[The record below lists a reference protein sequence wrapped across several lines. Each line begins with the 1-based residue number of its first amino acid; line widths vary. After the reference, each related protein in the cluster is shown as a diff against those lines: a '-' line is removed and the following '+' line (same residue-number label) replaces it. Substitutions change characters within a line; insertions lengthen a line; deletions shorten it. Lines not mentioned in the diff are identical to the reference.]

1 MIKILIYS
9 FYLIT
14 IVNGQQNN
22 SYNFQSSGSDED
34 FVVISSGPQNQATA
48 GMTLEAWVLPSSEP
62 VLEDMSSII
71 SYATFINPE
80 TESGYGFFYKPITG
94 KWHFV
99 VVTANDQDVLSQ
111 IDSWPGVEIEA
122 ETWTHIAGTYD
133 GATAKIFKNGV
144 EEANYISPGGAIVWG
159 NINADL
165 FIGKYIN
172 DNTSFHGLID
182 EVRIWEIARLESE
195 IQNSM
200 DIVVSS
206 DQSGLI
212 GYWNFNDNQSLT
224 VSSQVEGG
232 TPGLLNN
239 AGNGGWGIDVFAGG
253 SDECFDKLI
262 TIEDFP
268 LLHDVI
274 DFEELEQN
282 RLYNLTEL
290 PFENAAAGGQ
300 DFTYKLTL
308 SDSANIYFTTCDAQ
322 TYLDVEIAILSEC
335 DINSA
340 TLYND
345 DAFGQATWY
354 FPDPS
359 NNINYNFGC
368 TSGIA
373 GNEGYANMIPYWEL
387 PPGDHYF
394 VICNRGG
401 AAPTTDGDPWEIT
414 SSFGIALTVDS
425 LTTSDD
431 YSEINYHFSEGV
443 YGGEYIDV
451 YDGNLLPLDPND
463 YQININSNE
472 GAATNATIQSL
483 TKMDGSVLSPGD
495 QNIKLNINYNA
506 NPSGVEE
513 VTVGPF
519 NESSIFNS
527 VGIPLLDLAGITI
540 QLIDALS
547 PTINSSIPEDSQ
559 EAVEQN
565 SNITI
570 TFTEVV
576 RASDDTN
583 ISDDNSS
590 FCFKLINTDTGGE
603 IPFLI
608 TTTDNIT
615 FTLNPIEDFPE
626 YTYIRL
632 EVLSGIEDLNDNSFV
647 YNSIQFRTEDVSPP
661 LFQNESSI
669 ALTNEFVTISFT
681 EAVYSTNL
689 GTGALEI
696 SDLELS
702 YNIGEDGDCSGVS
715 LIGVKNN
722 NGDPLVGG
730 ESIIRVLINPNSAP
744 NGQETLFFSA
754 VDDNSIFDLAGN
766 ALLTGNSPE
775 VSLNVSAKINN
786 ISLPDSNEY
795 AEIQFSVGVY
805 GNSDLT
811 IPLNIS
817 SLSFDFIQ
825 NEEDGGKAS
834 NVIIN
839 NLKNTENEN
848 LSGGESV
855 IRVYMS
861 LDTLPSGVENII
873 FYPSSNNSI
882 YSFSGVPMPVGE
894 SDTIILNDQLP
905 ITSTPNIEDGEI
917 DINQNESIAIQ
928 FDDAVWL
935 PGPPAKKATK
945 EDLDDLFV
953 LQNKTNNADYLI
965 GVDYVT
971 VLDTVNNI
979 YEIYPLNPFESEDSI
994 SYSFSGIIQDIS
1006 GNQIE
1011 LNYSATFVIQD
1022 YLPPKIN
1029 TNTLALDDTYWDLYF
1044 DDGLFSDS
1052 DSQNPITPQ
1061 EFNISI
1067 IPNDSEVDSIAITSV
1082 TKIDGNFLSGGESV
1096 LRLNLAYNSTPSG
1109 NEFITLN
1116 LSQGGQIFDESGNQ
1130 MEPNSFIARDTLY
1143 DVLPPSIISFSSATS
1158 IDSILILFKER
1169 TLQYNFN
1176 EKIKSLSYSV
1186 TSNHIDSLSVISV
1199 LSDSSISLTLQPPF
1213 ASFDSITVN
1222 FDEIKDSSDLTTVD
1236 IAYTYLTPMLGDYN
1250 LDTSINYLDLLDL
1263 LVNWKIPNLQYE
1275 LGPFIGEAPHFIS
1288 NPDSKFDIEDGMA
1301 FMKMWSWYQKEYGE
1315 ILDNIEQLGETLNIY
1330 TDKNNLIIVLG
1341 ESISTGQFQFNYA
1354 ISQLPPITFQNKS
1367 SDKDNLFLNSHLS
1380 DRGFS
1385 IVEFARDNSDVRSDT
1400 IKISY
1405 DKKNKLNLFY
1415 TLANSKKVTIQK
1427 GSIELNFTNLPN
1439 KFALDPPFPNP
1450 FNPLTTL
1457 SFDIPETMSLN
1468 LLNLDIYD
1476 IKGRNVETLIQRSV
1490 LPGRHNIK
1498 WDASQFS
1505 SGVYFV
1511 KLSYDNQSKTRK
1523 LILLK

>member
-1 MIKILIYS
+1 MI
-9 FYLIT
+9 
-14 IVNGQQNN
+14 NGQQDN
-22 SYNFQSSGSDED
+22 SYNFQSSGADED
-34 FVVISSGPQNQATA
+34 FVIVSSDPQNQATA

-62 VLEDMSSII
+62 VLGDMSSIV
-71 SYATFINPE
+71 SYATFINPD

-99 VVTANDQDVLSQ
+99 VVAANDNNVLSQ
-111 IDSWPGVEIEA
+111 IDSWPGIEIEA
-122 ETWTHIAGTYD
+122 DTWTHIAGTYD
-133 GATAKIFKNGV
+133 GANAKIFKNGV
-144 EEANYISPGGAIVWG
+144 EEASYSSPGGAIVWE

-165 FIGKYIN
+165 FIGKYID
-172 DNTSFHGLID
+172 DNTSFHGSID
-182 EVRIWEIARLESE
+182 EVRIWEIARLQSE

-200 DIVVSS
+200 DEVVSS
-206 DQSGLI
+206 DQSDLI

-232 TPGLLNN
+232 TPGNINN
-239 AGNGGWGIDVFAGG
+239 AGNGGWAPDVFAGG
-253 SDECFDKLI
+253 NDECFDKLI
-262 TIEDFP
+262 TIDDFP

-274 DFEELEQN
+274 DFEGLEQN

-290 PFENAAAGGQ
+290 PFENSAAGGQ

-308 SDSANIYFTTCDAQ
+308 IDSANIYFTTCDAQ

-345 DAFGQATWY
+345 DAFGSAVWY
-354 FPDPS
+354 YPDPT

-368 TSGIA
+368 TSGIV
-373 GNEGYANMIPYWEL
+373 GNEGYANMIPFWEL

-401 AAPTTDGDPWEIT
+401 AAPTTEGDTWEIT

-443 YGGEYIDV
+443 YGGDYIDV
-451 YDGNLLPLDPND
+451 YDGNLLTLDQSD
-463 YQININSNE
+463 YQININPNG
-472 GAATNATIQSL
+472 GAATAANIQNL
-483 TKMDGSVLSPGD
+483 TKLNGGTLLPGD
-495 QNIKLNINYNA
+495 QNIKLNIVYNA
-506 NPSGVEE
+506 SPSGTEE

-547 PTINSSIPEDSQ
+547 PTINSTIPEDSQ
-559 EAVEQN
+559 ESVEQN

-576 RASDDTN
+576 MASDNTN
-583 ISDDNSS
+583 ISDENSS
-590 FCFKLINTDTGGE
+590 SCFKLINTENNDVL
-603 IPFLI
+603 PFLI
-608 TTTDNIT
+608 TTSDNIT
-615 FTLNPIEDFPE
+615 FILNPLENFPE

-647 YNSIQFRTEDVSPP
+647 NNSIQFRTEDVSPP

-681 EAVYSTNL
+681 EGVYATNS
-689 GTGALEI
+689 GTGALEVA
-696 SDLELS
+696 DLALT
-702 YNIGEDGDCSGVS
+702 YNMGENGDCSGVT
-715 LIGVKNN
+715 LTGLRNN
-722 NGDPLVGG
+722 SGNILTGG
-730 ESIIRVLINPNSAP
+730 ESVIRVLINPNSAP

-754 VDDNSIFDLAGN
+754 FNNNSIFDLAGN
-766 ALLTGNSPE
+766 ALLIGNSPE

-786 ISLPDSNEY
+786 ITLPDSNEY
-795 AEIQFSVGVY
+795 ADIQFSVGVY

-817 SLSFDFIQ
+817 SLNFDFIQ
-825 NEEDGGKAS
+825 NEEDGGNAS
-834 NVIIN
+834 TVVIN
-839 NLKNTENEN
+839 YLKNTENEN
-848 LSGGESV
+848 LSGGESI

-873 FYPSSNNSI
+873 VYPNSNNSI

-894 SDTIILNDQLP
+894 NHTVTLKDQLP
-905 ITSTPNIEDGEI
+905 LTSIQNIQDGEI
-917 DINQNESIAIQ
+917 NINQNESISIQ

-945 EDLDDLFV
+945 EDLDDFFV
-953 LQNKTNNADYLI
+953 LQNQTNNIDYII
-965 GVDYVT
+965 GIDYVT
-971 VLDTVNNI
+971 VLDTINNI
-979 YEIYPLNPFESEDSI
+979 YSIYPLEPFSSEDSI
-994 SYSFSGIIQDIS
+994 SYSFTGTVQDIS

-1011 LNYSATFVIQD
+1011 LNYFATFVIQD
-1022 YLPPKIN
+1022 YLPPQIN
-1029 TNTLALDDTYWDLYF
+1029 ANTLAPDDTYWDLYF
-1044 DDGLFSDS
+1044 DDGLFSDFNAL
-1052 DSQNPITPQ
+1052 NPITPQ
-1061 EFNISI
+1061 NFDISI
-1067 IPNDSEVDSIAITSV
+1067 IPNDSDVDSIAITSV
-1082 TKIDGNFLSGGESV
+1082 TKIDGNFLSGGESI

-1109 NEFITLN
+1109 NEFINLN
-1116 LSQGGQIFDESGNQ
+1116 LSQSGQIFDESGNQ
-1130 MEPNSFIARDTLY
+1130 MEPNSFIAKDTLY
-1143 DVLPPSIISFSSATS
+1143 DILPPSITSVTLETS
-1158 IDSILILFKER
+1158 IDSLLVLFKER

-1186 TSNHIDSLSVISV
+1186 TSNHIDSLNVISNI
-1199 LSDSSISLTLQPPF
+1199 SDSSISLTLQPPF

-1263 LVNWKIPNLQYE
+1263 VDNWKIPNLEYE
-1275 LGPFIGEAPHFIS
+1275 LGPFVGEAPHFIS

-1301 FMKMWSWYQKEYGE
+1301 FMKMWSWYQKTYGE
-1315 ILDNIEQLGETLNIY
+1315 IVDDIEQLGELPRIY
-1330 TDKNNLIIVLG
+1330 FEKSNLIFVL
-1341 ESISTGQFQFNYA
+1341 EEDISAGQFQFNYA
-1354 ISQLPPITFQNKS
+1354 ISQFPPLTFQNKS
-1367 SDKDNLFLNSHLS
+1367 SNENDLFLTSHS
-1380 DRGFS
+1380 SERGFS
-1385 IVEFARDNSDVRSDT
+1385 IVEFAREESDVKPDT
-1400 IKISY
+1400 IKILIDSN
-1405 DKKNKLNLFY
+1405 NKLNLFY
-1415 TLANSKKVTIQK
+1415 TLTNSKKVIIQK
-1427 GSIELNFTNLPN
+1427 GSTELDFTQLPN
-1439 KFALDPPFPNP
+1439 NLALGPAFPNP

-1457 SFDIPETMSLN
+1457 YFDIPGTAKSSLV
-1468 LLNLDIYD
+1468 LLEIYD
-1476 IKGRNVETLIQRSV
+1476 IKGRSVETLIEGYTS
-1490 LPGRHNIK
+1490 PGRHNIK
-1498 WDASQFS
+1498 WNATQFS
-1505 SGVYFV
+1505 SGIYFV
-1511 KLSYDNQSKTRK
+1511 KLSYDNQSRTQKV
-1523 LILLK
+1523 ILLK